1 MIQLLTVLS
10 PCLYL
15 GLALLHVADFAS
27 AGSLR
32 YRSTER
38 ALLVVALLAQIGLLA
53 ARFLEAGGVPG
64 LGGFV
69 SLCALSLT
77 VALMDVSLGNRSDD
91 EDATGG
97 TGMIVFGTVFGLQ
110 LLSSGFAPLEA
121 GSPSDRP
128 GAFYL
133 LHVASILVAS
143 SALILSGVHGVL
155 YLLLFRHMRRRKFGR
170 WLDGLP
176 SLGEL
181 ARRMRRAA
189 LIAFCFLAVGIN
201 GGIWWAHSARV
212 EGFTYSDPLVIVLLG
227 LMLHFGFVAFSR
239 AIPGLTAKRSAT
251 GAVGGMVLL
260 LVSLGYSLVPG
271 GFHWTS

>member
-1 MIQLLTVLS
+1 MIQLLTVLC

-15 GLALLHVADFAS
+15 GLALLHAADFGS

-32 YRSTER
+32 HKTMER
-38 ALLVVALLAQIGLLA
+38 VVLGGALLAQVGLLA
-53 ARFLEAGGVPG
+53 SRFQEAGGVPA

-69 SLCALSLT
+69 SLSALSLT
-77 VALMDVSLGNRSDD
+77 VALMHVSLGNRSG
-91 EDATGG
+91 ENASGG
-97 TGMIVFGTVFGLQ
+97 TGMVVFGMVFGLQ
-110 LLSSGFAPLEA
+110 LLSSGFAPLDA
-121 GSPSDRP
+121 GVPSDRP

-143 SALILSGVHGVL
+143 SALILSGAHGVL
-155 YLLLFRHMRRRKFGR
+155 YLLLFRHMRKRQFGR

-189 LIAFCFLAVGIN
+189 GIAFCFLAVGIN
-201 GGIWWAHSARV
+201 GGIWWAHRANV
-212 EGFTYSDPLVIVLLG
+212 QGFTYSDPLVIVLLV
-227 LMLHFGFVAFSR
+227 LTLHFGLVSFSR
-239 AIPGLTAKRSAT
+239 AIPGLTARRTAT
-251 GAVGGMVLL
+251 GAVGGMLLL
-260 LVSLGYSLVPG
+260 LVSLAYSLVPG